1 VYDYIIVGGGSA
13 GCVLANRLSAN
24 QNNRVCLLEAGS
36 DTNSTTVSTPGMF
49 AVHAFWKKFNWTFS
63 SIPEKTYANKQ
74 HYIPRGKG
82 LGASSNINGMIY
94 IRGHRSDYD
103 GWSALGNKGWSYDE
117 VLPYFKRSEGNQ
129 GIDDA
134 YHGTKGPL
142 VVSDSEKQYPL
153 SQTLIDAAIETGEK
167 PNRDFNGEEL
177 EGIGLYQFTINDGVR
192 AGVKPCYLDPVRAR
206 PNLTVITGAHATA
219 VEFEGDKAVGIRYK
233 HQGEDKIA
241 RADKEVIL
249 SGGSLQTPQLLLLSG
264 VGAPADLIQH
274 GIEVRH
280 ELPGVGKNL
289 QEHPDVCVAFKSKK
303 QDGLSIDIKGLLQI
317 SGQLYKYFFKK
328 EGWFRTS
335 VTEAGGFIKSS
346 PDVVVPDIQLHF
358 LALVFDNHGR
368 NLKAL
373 SQNGFSTHVC
383 SVRPKS
389 RGEVTLHSSDP
400 LAAPKIKFNLLTD
413 SGREDLNVL
422 IKGIRKVREYAKAQ
436 ALSGYVLEE
445 IFPGKEVQTDE
456 ELEADIYKRLGHVY
470 HPVGTCKMGH
480 DELAVVDDRLK
491 VHGLKGLR
499 VVDASIMPTLNSGNT
514 NAPTIMIAEKA
525 ADMIL
530 EDNA

>member
-1 VYDYIIVGGGSA
+1 VFDYIIVGGGSA
-13 GCVLANRLSAN
+13 GCVLANRLSEN
-24 QNNRVCLLEAGS
+24 SSNRVCLLEAGS

-63 SIPEKTYANKQ
+63 SVKEKTYNNKE

-82 LGASSNINGMIY
+82 LGGSSNINGMIY

-103 GWSALGNKGWSYDE
+103 GWSNLGNKGWSYDE
-117 VLPYFKRSEGNQ
+117 VLPYFIRAEGNQ
-129 GIDDA
+129 NIDDA

-142 VVSDSEKQYPL
+142 IVSDAEAQYPL
-153 SQTLIDAAIETGEK
+153 SRVLVDAAIEAGEK
-167 PNRDFNGEEL
+167 PNRDFNGAEL
-177 EGIGLYQFTINDGVR
+177 EGVGLYQFTINNGVR
-192 AGVKPCYLDPVRAR
+192 AGVKPTYLDPVRAR
-206 PNLTVITGAHATA
+206 PNLTVITGAHATEI
-219 VEFEGDKAVGIRYK
+219 EFEGDRAVGIRYR
-233 HQGEDKIA
+233 HEGEDKMV
-241 RADKEVIL
+241 RAEKEVIL

-264 VGAPADLIQH
+264 IGGRDELQEH
-274 GIEVRH
+274 GIDVRH

-289 QEHPDVCVAFKSKK
+289 QEHPDICVAFNSKK
-303 QDGLSIDIKGLLQI
+303 QDGLSVDFKGLIQLT
-317 SGQLYKYFFKK
+317 GQLFKYFFKN

-346 PDVVVPDIQLHF
+346 PDVLIPDIQLHF
-358 LALVFDNHGR
+358 LHLVFDNHGR

-373 SQNGFSTHVC
+373 SNNGFSTHIC

-389 RGEVTLHSSDP
+389 RGEVALHSSDP
-400 LAAPKIKFNLLTD
+400 FASPKITFNLLTD
-413 SGREDLNVL
+413 SGDEDLNVL
-422 IKGIRKVREYAKAQ
+422 IKGIRKVRDYAKSQ

-445 IFPGKEVQTDE
+445 VFPGKELQTDE
-456 ELEADIYKRLGHVY
+456 ELKADIYDRLGHVY

-480 DELAVVDDRLK
+480 DALAVVDDRLN
-491 VHGLKGLR
+491 VHGLNGLR